1 MLDATKIVNILLYLF
16 VRKDSSSL
24 YEAKMTTELPDFNS
38 VWKQEGHI
46 NKQMKGE
53 INYECFVHPTVY
65 GAEK

>member
-1 MLDATKIVNILLYLF
+1 
-16 VRKDSSSL
+16 
-24 YEAKMTTELPDFNS
+24 MTTELPDFNS